1 MLSMR
6 SASASTSRRIP
17 AVEPR
22 LCVDAGPSLGKPR
35 VRLQP
40 VELVIGIGKLVGDH
54 EAGHEQEADLA
65 DPAHGLRKLLCTP
78 VDISRE
84 LGHMLFLAI
93 VAGDRVPPP
102 PDGDRNLAHCP
113 F

>member
-1 MLSMR
+1 MFSMR
-6 SASASTSRRIP
+6 SASASTSGAYLLSSP
-17 AVEPR
+17 ASA
-22 LCVDAGPSLGKPR
+22 VDAGPSLGKPR

-78 VDISRE
+78 VDIGRE
-84 LGHMLFLAI
+84 LGHVLFLAI